1 MAPVADVIVTGG
13 QFKGTPLSSSEVFNV
28 DTFKWSPFPRLT
40 VPLES
45 HVQADLGR
53 PVVLGGLQTG
63 EASHEVLQYRNKEWE
78 QADYTLPANLTG
90 HSATNYPRDLVKC

>member
-1 MAPVADVIVTGG
+1 MADVIVTGG
-13 QFKGTPLSSSEVFNV
+13 QFQAHPLSSSEVFNV
-28 DTFKWSPFPRLT
+28 DTFKWSPFPTLT

-63 EASHEVLQYRNKEWE
+63 EASHEVLQYRPQYKDWK
-78 QADYTLPANLTG
+78 QAAYSLPANLTG
-90 HSATNYPRDLVKC
+90 HSATNYPRDFVKC